1 MPNAHVSC
9 FGLGLV
15 TLINSLTSRKNRGRY
30 YPPRRAPGE
39 RSATMGDPFGD
50 ASLLETLRHSS
61 TDGFFLIEGHLR
73 RLRASAAVLGGG
85 RRVPDPETLCQA
97 LEAEAR
103 HWPTGEASRVRLL
116 LAPSGELRV
125 ERVALPGGLA
135 HPEIGRLS
143 AAAPVLVRLDSEAV
157 PRADPTLRHKS
168 TARGQYDAARTRA
181 GVGEG
186 GVFDVLMHNAE
197 GELTECSIANV
208 AVETEAGDWRTPPVA
223 CGLLAGVMREA
234 LLARGSS
241 PGEGALTEGVVTLAE
256 LHEAL
261 RAGRRLMG
269 FNSVRGLPCFIPRG
283 GCRAELC
290 FIPAARDSP

>member
-1 MPNAHVSC
+1 
-9 FGLGLV
+9 
-15 TLINSLTSRKNRGRY
+15 
-30 YPPRRAPGE
+30 
-39 RSATMGDPFGD
+39 MGDAFGD
-50 ASLLETLRHSS
+50 AWLLETLRHSP
-61 TDGFFLIEGHLR
+61 TDGFFLLEGHLR

-103 HWPTGEASRVRLL
+103 HWPMGEASRVRLL

-223 CGLLAGVMREA
+223 CGLLPGVMREA

-241 PGEGALTEGVVTLAE
+241 LGEGAVTEGVET
-256 LHEAL
+256 HIFFTFWGMDMIN
-261 RAGRRLMG
+261 RATMDD
-269 FNSVRGLPCFIPRG
+269 LPTKATSGQTINKSK
-283 GCRAELC
+283 AS
-290 FIPAARDSP
+290 IH

>member
-15 TLINSLTSRKNRGRY
+15 TLINSLTSSKTAAATT
-30 YPPRRAPGE
+30 PWSLLTLLTHRRAPGE
-39 RSATMGDPFGD
+39 RSATMSDAFGD

-61 TDGFFLIEGHLR
+61 TDGFFLLEGHLR

-97 LEAEAR
+97 LEAEAS

-234 LLARGSS
+234 LLARGSI
-241 PGEGALTEGVVTLAE
+241 PGEGAVTEGVVTLAE

-261 RAGRRLMG
+261 RA
-269 FNSVRGLPCFIPRG
+269 P
-283 GCRAELC
+283 
-290 FIPAARDSP
+290 

>member
-1 MPNAHVSC
+1 M
-9 FGLGLV
+9 
-15 TLINSLTSRKNRGRY
+15 
-30 YPPRRAPGE
+30 
-39 RSATMGDPFGD
+39 
-50 ASLLETLRHSS
+50 
-61 TDGFFLIEGHLR
+61 
-73 RLRASAAVLGGG
+73 
-85 RRVPDPETLCQA
+85 
-97 LEAEAR
+97 
-103 HWPTGEASRVRLL
+103 
-116 LAPSGELRV
+116 

-143 AAAPVLVRLDSEAV
+143 AAAPVLVRLDCEAV

-234 LLARGSS
+234 LLACGSS
-241 PGEGALTEGVVTLAE
+241 LGAGAT
-256 LHEAL
+256 
-261 RAGRRLMG
+261 GRRGRKGATAFQEL
-269 FNSVRGLPCFIPRG
+269 VRRYSGSGEHEVSLVQLLSI
-283 GCRAELC
+283 L
-290 FIPAARDSP
+290 